1 MGVAG
6 SIITRKHKHI
16 IFHSQKIQY
25 LWVTPTQSFLARVC
39 SWAEIKAQSAKCF
52 SEAWR
57 SKFSLHK
64 STLKKSNLVALASDP
79 KAGEAETHG
88 SLGLAGQV
96 ALVSSRPMREPVS
109 KAKVNGMGGTIA
121 DYPRASTFMH
131 PCVDSHLH
139 RQVLAYNCVHTQKF
153 IVFKSLK
160 DADERDGVSQSWC
173 GYGKGG
179 HRMYARDS
187 N

>member
-1 MGVAG
+1 M
-6 SIITRKHKHI
+6 
-16 IFHSQKIQY
+16 
-25 LWVTPTQSFLARVC
+25 
-39 SWAEIKAQSAKCF
+39 EIKAQSAKCF
-52 SEAWR
+52 SEAR
-57 SKFSLHK
+57 GSKFSLHK

-96 ALVSSRPMREPVS
+96 ALLSSRPMR
-109 KAKVNGMGGTIA
+109 GTCVKSQGEKHGRNNSRG
-121 DYPRASTFMH
+121 YPRASTCMH

-139 RQVLAYNCVHTQKF
+139 RQVLAHDCVHTQKF